1 MNFDHIKD
9 VVNTHKQLFASYIA
23 DTTEPLEER
32 WQAFCDA
39 PEYLKNDMGYMCS
52 KLHHYFGEDAVSY
65 DGPVY
70 IERYQE
76 RTSED
81 VVESLEC
88 HFEDQGLPPEEVT
101 NRVNAIKEKILAD
114 NFGRFTYDW

>member
-1 MNFDHIKD
+1 MNFDLIKD
-9 VVNTHKQLFASYIA
+9 TVNTYKQLFQAYIA

-52 KLHHYFGEDAVSY
+52 ELDKYFGEDVVYY
-65 DGPVY
+65 DGPIH

-76 RTSED
+76 QTSED

-88 HFEDQGLPPEEVT
+88 HFEDQGLSAEEVT
-101 NRVNAIKEKILAD
+101 NRINAVKEKILAD